1 VRKKNQLRRLT
12 SSDFMPFIIKAAYLY
27 VHFAKIYLEG
37 LTWYNS
43 NLIAM
48 SMLVDPAY
56 ITIRKHNHQSV
67 PLQQLAVRHN
77 IPVHRSS
84 PVSHITKFQR
94 HDLHQLFEGQVS
106 SWVFSIYK
114 SRRSFNPSSFIVHS
128 QQRQQ
133 PALSLVQLFNHKVSF
148 ILLRARRL
156 SIVWIICIR
165 SDLFYV

>member
-1 VRKKNQLRRLT
+1 
-12 SSDFMPFIIKAAYLY
+12 MPFIIKAAYLY